1 MRPECERPL
10 RLDEMVDYWFEEGPE
25 WEAEPV
31 EEHLMECEAC
41 SERLGALVQLGEGV
55 RRVARE
61 GGVQVVVT
69 PSFLDTAERGGLR
82 VRQYRVSPGERVACT
97 VAPGDDLVV
106 SRLQADLSGVARL
119 DVVSDWEGR
128 ELRIEDV
135 PVDPTAAELIL
146 AQAMPA
152 LRALGP
158 SVTRIRLLAQDPTGE
173 RLLGQYTF
181 AHTPTRG

>member
-10 RLDEMVDYWFEEGPE
+10 RLEELADYWFDDGAPS
-25 WEAEPV
+25 EAEPV

-41 SERLGALVQLGEGV
+41 SGRLRALVQLGDGV
-55 RRVARE
+55 RRVARQ
-61 GGVQVVVT
+61 GGVPVVVT
-69 PSFLDTAERGGLR
+69 PSFLDAAARGGLR
-82 VRQYRVSPGERVACT
+82 MRQYRVSPGESVACT
-97 VAPGDDLVV
+97 VAPEDDLVV
-106 SRLQADLSGVARL
+106 SRLQADLSGVTRL

-135 PVDPTAAELIL
+135 PVDPAAPELIL

-158 SVTRIRLLAQDPTGE
+158 SAIRIRLLAQDPAGE

-181 AHTPTRG
+181 AHTPARG